1 MSTRPNILFLMA
13 DQHSVR
19 SMGDHPDTP
28 VETPNLMQLAAEGVR
43 FDAAYCQNPL
53 CVPSR
58 SILLASSGT
67 APIRRHVSCRALS
80 RSRKLMTFIFHSS
93 FPGLTLDPER

>member
-28 VETPNLMQLAAEGVR
+28 VETPHLMQLAAEGVR
-43 FDAAYCQNPL
+43 FDAAYCNSPL
-53 CVPSR
+53 CAPS
-58 SILLASSGT
+58 LARWFVG
-67 APIRRHVSCRALS
+67 R
-80 RSRKLMTFIFHSS
+80 
-93 FPGLTLDPER
+93 GERPYSTCCT